1 MGYSDQV
8 GGSWFHGSVPEMHAA
23 TATDITA
30 LWTWTTFLEPWASS
44 FLDWFPVG
52 PGSRMKGL
60 MWPCAIDPGVLQ
72 VVLQRLGSET
82 AGL

>member
-8 GGSWFHGSVPEMHAA
+8 GGSWFHGSVPEMHTA

-60 MWPCAIDPGVLQ
+60 MWPCAMDPGVLQ